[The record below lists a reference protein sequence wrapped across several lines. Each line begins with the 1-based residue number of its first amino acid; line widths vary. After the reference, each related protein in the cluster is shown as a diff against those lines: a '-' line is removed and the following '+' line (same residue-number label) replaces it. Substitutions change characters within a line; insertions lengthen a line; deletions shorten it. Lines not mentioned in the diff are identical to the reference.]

1 MVAPHEGRWG
11 PFAHWPHGLMP
22 IHYFRCMVEA
32 AVFAALAQ
40 SALIVGAILV
50 WRFHRLTRPLYVGA
64 LMAFG
69 AGAVIS
75 AVSTDLVAVAY
86 DEAGA
91 GPTALGVRIGGL
103 GYFAIIAILE
113 RSGNRERPTGPVEE
127 AAEEAVEGDGEV
139 AGATPTEA
147 RNLFIGMII
156 DGVPES
162 VAIGLTLH
170 LAAIGVSVALV
181 GSVFIAGL
189 PEAIRVA
196 AALLAGG
203 YSLGRIL
210 ARFSIVVVIGAVS
223 GCSGT
228 PCWWVPP
235 ATHRH
240 HPVDRGR
247 CPAGRRGQR
256 DGADRDPGDPPLG
269 RRAGGR
275 GVRVLGCPHLGL
287 GPGCCPFTTSTVGC
301 GLLGEVLKYLM
312 DLMRDRSPDRS
323 G

>member
-1 MVAPHEGRWG
+1 M
-11 PFAHWPHGLMP
+11 L

-91 GPTALGVRIGGL
+91 GPTALGVGIGGL

-189 PEAIRVA
+189 PEAIGVA

-223 GCSGT
+223 G
-228 PCWWVPP
+228 
-235 ATHRH
+235 
-240 HPVDRGR
+240 
-247 CPAGRRGQR
+247 
-256 DGADRDPGDPPLG
+256 
-269 RRAGGR
+269 
-275 GVRVLGCPHLGL
+275 VLGYSVL
-287 GPGCCPFTTSTVGC
+287 VGASPRLIAIIQSIAA
-301 GLLGEVLKYLM
+301 GALLVVVVNEMVPIAIRGIRRWAGVLAAAGFVFSAALTWA
-312 DLMRDRSPDRS
+312 S
-323 G
+323 GQG